1 VTDSQS
7 IEMRS
12 EIMKNMSVIA
22 LSLAL
27 ILTCFQPVLAGAK
40 AADKRAAVD
49 AMARETLDTLLAEDH
64 GASKLYDQAA
74 AYAVFDSLKISI
86 GLSGGGG
93 VGVAVDKAS
102 GERTYMK
109 MGTAGIG
116 LGLGGK
122 SFQIIFL
129 FESDKA
135 YRNFIDHGWQAEA
148 SAGAAA
154 GTAGKDVASSFTHG
168 VAIFQLTNK
177 GLIAQADVS
186 GTKFWKAKKLNEE

>member
-1 VTDSQS
+1 
-7 IEMRS
+7 
-12 EIMKNMSVIA
+12 MKKLLLFSLSIA
-22 LSLAL
+22 LV
-27 ILTCFQPVLAGAK
+27 LTCLPPVLAGAK

-49 AMARETLDTLLAEDH
+49 AMADKTLGALFAEEEGARE
-64 GASKLYDQAA
+64 LYDKAA
-74 AYAVFDSLKISI
+74 AYAVFDSLKISV

-93 VGVAVDKAS
+93 IGVAVDKAS
-102 GERTYMK
+102 GARTYMK

-129 FESDKA
+129 FESEKTF
-135 YRNFIDHGWQAEA
+135 RNFLDHGWQAEA

-154 GTAGKDVASSFTHG
+154 GTAGKDVASSFIHG

-186 GTKFWKAKKLNEE
+186 GTKFWKAKKLNKD